1 MTDTKIIKNQISMI
15 IITVLAAVVAIA
27 SRFDHSFLKEP
38 LLSMSPFL
46 TMELEILLTVLVVAA
61 CPIGIL
67 IEKLASN
74 SYRHFVGLHG
84 ALFALS
90 GAEWIMLP
98 IIFMQFLHQ
107 NPIVLGF
114 TETETV
120 IALHIWFYTTLLT
133 YIAMIDIYKVTGR
146 EIVCYFH
153 EHGKIS
159 HVWHVCGRVW
169 TVIASVVFVFFI
181 LILEIARVFTPVYR
195 DYD

>member
-1 MTDTKIIKNQISMI
+1 MTVIKKKQISMVVM
-15 IITVLAAVVAIA
+15 TVLAVAIAIA
-27 SRFDHSFLKEP
+27 SRFDYRFLREP

-61 CPIGIL
+61 CPLGIL
-67 IEKLASN
+67 IEKMASN
-74 SYRHFVGLHG
+74 TYRHFVGLHG

-98 IIFMQFLHQ
+98 IIFMQFLRQ
-107 NPIVLGF
+107 SPIVLGF
-114 TETETV
+114 SETETV
-120 IALHIWFYTTLLT
+120 IALHIWLYMTLLT

-146 EIVCYFH
+146 KIEYYFL

-159 HVWHVCGRVW
+159 NVWHVCGRVW
-169 TVIASVVFVFFI
+169 AVTASVVFVVFI
-181 LILEIARVFTPVYR
+181 VIIEMARVFTPVYR

>member
-1 MTDTKIIKNQISMI
+1 MTVIKKKQISMVI
-15 IITVLAAVVAIA
+15 MTVLAVAIAIA
-27 SRFDHSFLKEP
+27 SRFDYRFLREP

-61 CPIGIL
+61 CPLGIL
-67 IEKLASN
+67 IEKMASN

-107 NPIVLGF
+107 SPIVLGF

-120 IALHIWFYTTLLT
+120 IALHIWLYMTLLT
-133 YIAMIDIYKVTGR
+133 YIAMVDIYKTTER
-146 EIVCYFH
+146 NYEYYFL

-159 HVWHVCGRVW
+159 NVWHVCGRVW
-169 TVIASVVFVFFI
+169 TVLGVVFLFTFYVLLFI
-181 LILEIARVFTPVYR
+181 LRMFIPVVR
-195 DYD
+195 NDD

>member
-1 MTDTKIIKNQISMI
+1 MTVIRRKQISMVI
-15 IITVLAAVVAIA
+15 MTVLAVAIAIA
-27 SRFDHSFLKEP
+27 SRFDCRFLREP

-46 TMELEILLTVLVVAA
+46 TMELEMLLTVLVVAA

-67 IEKLASN
+67 IEKMASN

-133 YIAMIDIYKVTGR
+133 YIAMIDIYKTTER
-146 EIVCYFH
+146 NYEYYILEY
-153 EHGKIS
+153 GKIS
-159 HVWHVCGRVW
+159 NVWHMCGRVW
-169 TVIASVVFVFFI
+169 TVLGVVFLFAFYVLLFI
-181 LILEIARVFTPVYR
+181 LRMFIPVVR
-195 DYD
+195 NDD

>member
-1 MTDTKIIKNQISMI
+1 MTEIKKKQISMVVM
-15 IITVLAAVVAIA
+15 TVLAVAIAIA
-27 SRFDHSFLKEP
+27 SRFDYRFLREP
-38 LLSMSPFL
+38 LLSLSPFL

-61 CPIGIL
+61 CPLGIL
-67 IEKLASN
+67 IEKMASN
-74 SYRHFVGLHG
+74 TYRHFVGLHG

-133 YIAMIDIYKVTGR
+133 YIAMIDIYKTTER
-146 EIVCYFH
+146 NYEYYILEY
-153 EHGKIS
+153 GKIS

-169 TVIASVVFVFFI
+169 TVLGVVFLFAFYVLLFI
-181 LILEIARVFTPVYR
+181 LRMFIPVVR
-195 DYD
+195 NDD

>member
-1 MTDTKIIKNQISMI
+1 MTGNRIKRIQISMVVM
-15 IITVLAAVVAIA
+15 TVLAVAIAIA
-27 SRFDHSFLKEP
+27 SRFDYRFLREP

-46 TMELEILLTVLVVAA
+46 AMELEMLLTVLVVAA
-61 CPIGIL
+61 CPLGIL
-67 IEKLASN
+67 IEKMASN
-74 SYRHFVGLHG
+74 TYRHFVGLHG
-84 ALFALS
+84 MLFALS

-107 NPIVLGF
+107 SPIVLGF
-114 TETETV
+114 SETETV
-120 IALHIWFYTTLLT
+120 IALHIWFYMTLLT

-146 EIVCYFH
+146 KIEYYFL

-159 HVWHVCGRVW
+159 NVWHVCGRVW

>member
-1 MTDTKIIKNQISMI
+1 MTVIRRKQISMAVM
-15 IITVLAAVVAIA
+15 TVLAVAIA
-27 SRFDHSFLKEP
+27 ITSRFDYRFLGDP

-61 CPIGIL
+61 CPLGIL
-67 IEKLASN
+67 IEKMASN

-107 NPIVLGF
+107 SPIVLGF
-114 TETETV
+114 SETETV
-120 IALHIWFYTTLLT
+120 IALHIWLYMTLLT

-146 EIVCYFH
+146 KIEYYFL

-159 HVWHVCGRVW
+159 NVWHVCGRVW
-169 TVIASVVFVFFI
+169 TVLGVVFLFAFYVLLFI
-181 LILEIARVFTPVYR
+181 LRMFIPVVR
-195 DYD
+195 NDD